1 MPKFTNVDS
10 IEIAKFS
17 ELATDWWELD
27 GPCKPLHIIN
37 PVRLAFVQQQLDL
50 AGKKVLDIGC
60 GGGIF
65 SESLAMQGAEVIG
78 IDMSET
84 ALSIAKAHCQAKSL
98 QLNYV
103 CTSAEEFAESN
114 AHQFDVVTCMELLEH
129 VPDPISLVQTCAKLV
144 KPGGDL
150 FFSTINRNLKAYL
163 LTIIAA
169 EYIAKLLPKGTHDY
183 AKFIRPSELCAW
195 LRSAE
200 LEVKTIKGINYQ
212 GLTNKARL
220 INNIDTNYILHAKAY
235 LD

>member
-1 MPKFTNVDS
+1 MQKFTNVDS

-27 GPCKPLHIIN
+27 GPCKPLHVIN

-50 AGKKVLDIGC
+50 TGKKVLDIGC

-84 ALSIAKAHCQAKSL
+84 ALRVAEAHCQNKSL
-98 QLNYV
+98 PLHYV
-103 CTSAEEFAESN
+103 CASAEEFAESH
-114 AHQFDVVTCMELLEH
+114 AQQFDVVTCMELLEH

-150 FFSTINRNLKAYL
+150 FFSTINRTLKAYL

-200 LEVKTIKGINYQ
+200 LEVTTLKGINYQ

-220 INNIDTNYILHAKAY
+220 INNIDTNYIIHAKAY